1 MDTRASTPKTAEGKR
16 DWPLLPCCPL
26 FEPTEE
32 DLFSQ
37 VATGTLL
44 KVRNNHFMLTAGHV
58 CDQLAESNFLFP
70 SAEGF
75 SILHGEVAIR
85 GHNDRGDV
93 YDSGYVLLDT
103 TVAEQMKH
111 FFAFATPKNVDINE
125 YPLEG
130 DWYSFSGFPYR
141 KRKIRGKQ
149 ISSPLFSYHL
159 QAASKE
165 AYYRLDVNPYSH
177 IICNFNRKRYV
188 TPEGRSLTAP
198 LPHGLSG
205 GPIVNYTKEVDP
217 RTNPTTTKLAGICTE
232 FHEKTRVLIGVR
244 IAGFVQAILHRH
256 PELTDEFERIE
267 LLT

>member
-1 MDTRASTPKTAEGKR
+1 MRTEQCNRN
-16 DWPLLPCCPL
+16 WPLLPCCPL

-44 KVRNNHFMLTAGHV
+44 KVQNKHFMLTAGHV

-70 SAEGF
+70 SADGF
-75 SILHGEVAIR
+75 SILHGEVAI
-85 GHNDRGDV
+85 GDRGRGDI
-93 YDSGYVLLDT
+93 YDFGYVLLDEAP
-103 TVAEQMKH
+103 AEQMKH
-111 FFAFATPKNVDINE
+111 FFRFTTPKDVDVNE
-125 YPLEG
+125 YALEG

-159 QAASKE
+159 RAASKQ
-165 AYYRLDVNPYSH
+165 AYYELDVNPYSH
-177 IICNFNRKRYV
+177 IICNFNRKRYIS
-188 TPEGRSLTAP
+188 PDRRSSTAP

-205 GPIVNYTKEVDP
+205 GPIINYTKEVDP
-217 RTNPTTTKLAGICTE
+217 RTNPTSRKLAGICTE
-232 FHEKTRVLIGVR
+232 YHAKTHLLIGVR
-244 IAGFVQAILHRH
+244 IAGFVRAILHRY
-256 PELTDEFERIE
+256 PELTEEFEKIE